1 MLRFFGHPP
10 PVTIFL
16 VVVNALIFAI
26 GMITQTQNEIIAH
39 YGFIPDEL
47 FRANNSL
54 LLDSLLRLFT
64 SMFIHANIAHI
75 SFNLFALIY
84 MGGFAE
90 RSLGIPRFVL
100 LYLVA
105 GVGGGLLHGVVAS
118 YVLSSGDSILIG
130 ASGAI
135 SGILGVSAALGDIR
149 GYYWL
154 AIQILYVFIG
164 SFASLSIAFM
174 AHVGG
179 FVTGLLLTKAL
190 ITIERRRR
198 NWRSNTFSV

>member
-1 MLRFFGHPP
+1 MQRFFGQPP
-10 PVTIFL
+10 PVTITL
-16 VVVNALIFAI
+16 VVINALIFAY
-26 GMITQTQNEIIAH
+26 GMISRTQEQIITK
-39 YGFIPDEL
+39 YGFIPNEL
-47 FRANNSL
+47 FHSNGQFMQ
-54 LLDSLLRLFT
+54 DSLMRMFT

-90 RSLGIPRFVL
+90 RSIGIPRFIMVYL
-100 LYLVA
+100 LA
-105 GVGGGLLHGVVAS
+105 GIGGALLHGVVAS
-118 YVLSSGDSILIG
+118 YLLTDGDTILIG

-179 FVTGLLLTKAL
+179 FLTGLALTKAL
-190 ITIERRRR
+190 VAVEHRRRD
-198 NWRSNTFSV
+198 WRSNAFST

>member
-1 MLRFFGHPP
+1 MLRFFGRPP
-10 PVTIFL
+10 PATITL
-16 VVVNALIFAI
+16 VVINSIIFAY
-26 GMITQTQNEIIAH
+26 GMLSQTQHDIITH

-47 FRANNSL
+47 FHSNNSYL
-54 LLDSLLRLFT
+54 QDSLMRLFT

-75 SFNLFALIY
+75 AFNLFALIY

-90 RSLGIPRFVL
+90 RSIGVPRFIL
-100 LYLVA
+100 LYILA
-105 GVGGGLLHGVVAS
+105 GLGGGLLHGVVAS
-118 YVLSSGDSILIG
+118 YLLSSGDTILIG

-135 SGILGVSAALGDIR
+135 SGVLGVAAALGDIR

-154 AIQILYVFIG
+154 AIQVLYVFIG

-179 FVTGLLLTKAL
+179 FITGLLLTRAM
-190 ITIERRRR
+190 IAIERRKR
-198 NWRSNTFSV
+198 NWRSSTYST

>member
-10 PVTIFL
+10 PVTILL

-135 SGILGVSAALGDIR
+135 SGILGVSAALGDMR

-154 AIQILYVFIG
+154 AIQVLYVFIG
-164 SFASLSIAFM
+164 SVASLSIAFM